1 MAQGISG
8 RKRRDLTGPPRICD
22 NKTMPK
28 TTKSSRPKGGRPAK
42 FDEPSRP
49 ITVTLPERT
58 LLNLARIDADRAVA
72 IAKAVDAVVGGVD
85 APEPMVGEL
94 PISKGRALLTVA
106 DNRLLRT
113 IPWLTLIEI
122 APGRHILSA
131 DNGISVEQIEVS
143 LVDLLETAT
152 DATDEERAALRL
164 LLDRLRTPRRNRAVQ
179 VAEILVIQS
188 RGTT

>member
-1 MAQGISG
+1 
-8 RKRRDLTGPPRICD
+8 
-22 NKTMPK
+22 MPK

-49 ITVTLPERT
+49 VTVTLPERT

-85 APEPMVGEL
+85 DPAPVVGEL
-94 PISKGRALLTVA
+94 PIARGRALLTVA
-106 DNRLLRT
+106 DNRFLRT

-131 DNGISVEQIEVS
+131 DNGVSVEQIEVS

-152 DATDEERAALRL
+152 DATDEERSALRL
-164 LLDRLRTPRRNRAVQ
+164 LLDRLRAPRRNRAVE
-179 VAEILVIQS
+179 VTEILVIQS
-188 RGTT
+188 GRTT